1 MMELIALI
9 FALVFA
15 CFFLVFIMHQAF
27 VRGVGWFDERDTR
40 RELERRR
47 HRQQQRINQMA
58 ARPRAEVKAAARRT
72 HPADEEEWS
81 EFIDV

>member
-1 MMELIALI
+1 MIELIALT

-15 CFFLVFIMHQAF
+15 CFFLVFMMHQAF

-40 RELERRR
+40 RELDRRR
-47 HRQQQRINQMA
+47 RRQQRINQMA
-58 ARPRAEVKAAARRT
+58 MRPRAEVKAAVRPARSN
-72 HPADEEEWS
+72 DEDEWS

>member
-1 MMELIALI
+1 MIELIALT

-15 CFFLVFIMHQAF
+15 CFLLVFVMHQAF

-47 HRQQQRINQMA
+47 RRQQRLNQT
-58 ARPRAEVKAAARRT
+58 RPRAEVKAAVRPAR
-72 HPADEEEWS
+72 PKDEDEWS

>member
-1 MMELIALI
+1 MIELIALV
-9 FALVFA
+9 FALMFA
-15 CFFLVFIMHQAF
+15 CFFLVFMMHQAF

-47 HRQQQRINQMA
+47 RHQQRINQMA
-58 ARPRAEVKAAARRT
+58 SRPRAEVNAAVRRAR
-72 HPADEEEWS
+72 PVEEDEWS